1 MVNLNIETG
10 LIYSWAGNTQEMDK
24 IKIIVVDDH
33 QIVRD
38 GIYLL
43 VMNVPDVEIMGEAG
57 NGDELFELLKKQQ
70 PDVIVLDLSLPKI
83 SGLEICRILHK
94 DYPHIKVI
102 VFSSYNDEDSIV
114 NALKAGAKGYIPKDV
129 FREELVTAI
138 RAVREGQ
145 EYLSNSIP
153 NTILLNFI
161 KRDREKEKFDYDKL
175 ADLTKRE
182 IEVLKLIAE
191 GLSYKEIAE
200 KLFISFRT
208 VETHKNNILQK
219 LGLKTTV
226 DLVKYAIKNKLIEL

>member
-1 MVNLNIETG
+1 
-10 LIYSWAGNTQEMDK
+10 MDK

-43 VMNVPDVEIMGEAG
+43 VMNVPEIEIMGEAG

-94 DYPHIKVI
+94 DFSHIKVI

-138 RAVREGQ
+138 KAVKEGH

-161 KRDREKEKFDYDKL
+161 KKDREKVKFDYDKI

-200 KLFISFRT
+200 QLFISFRT

-219 LGLKTTV
+219 LSLRTTV

>member
-1 MVNLNIETG
+1 
-10 LIYSWAGNTQEMDK
+10 MDK

-43 VMNVPDVEIMGEAG
+43 LMNNQDMEIIGEAP
-57 NGDELFELLKKQQ
+57 NGDELFDILKTQT
-70 PDVIVLDLSLPKI
+70 PDILILDLSLPKL
-83 SGLEICRILHK
+83 SGLEICRMLSR
-94 DYPHIKVI
+94 DYPHIKI
-102 VFSSYNDEDSIV
+102 IIFSSYTDEDSII
-114 NALKAGAKGYIPKDV
+114 NSIKAGAKGYIPKDV

-138 RAVREGQ
+138 RAVNEGN

-153 NTILLNFI
+153 NTILMKFI
-161 KRDREKEKFDYDKL
+161 KSDREKEKFDYDKVSL
-175 ADLTKRE
+175 LTKRE
-182 IEVLKLIAE
+182 TEVLKLIAE

-219 LGLKTTV
+219 LGLKSTI
-226 DLVKYAIKNKLIEL
+226 DMVKYAIKNKIIEI